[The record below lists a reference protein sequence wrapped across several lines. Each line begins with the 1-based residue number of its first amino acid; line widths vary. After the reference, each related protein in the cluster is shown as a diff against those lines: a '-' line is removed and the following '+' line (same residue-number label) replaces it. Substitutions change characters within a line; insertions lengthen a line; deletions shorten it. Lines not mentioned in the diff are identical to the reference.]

1 MGRKHMDKTDIEAKE
16 VRKSYVDA
24 YTKNMETRWD
34 EISTELLKVDNE
46 IKTKNDKLIQALN
59 DLKNKKIR
67 IKDVKELENK
77 KLMHA

>member
-1 MGRKHMDKTDIEAKE
+1 MDKTDMKTKEA
-16 VRKSYVDA
+16 RKSYVDA
-24 YTKNMETRWD
+24 YTKNMEARWD

-46 IKTKNDKLIQALN
+46 IKTKNDKLIQALK